1 MKQLLLAE
9 KIGSIRDEIM
19 LLLKYTR
26 AAEITDAVKYP
37 ETYAKLTSDASVRA
51 EKIACE
57 LRHILYNMPDIKKA
71 ECMPGIVDAQGI
83 KVTHNQRWLKIT
95 LPILLSRKGH
105 KNSEFLTDPLFY
117 ALSEHTMIH
126 SMPVWE
132 QTVICFRHVYDRNL
146 PDRHIRDYDNLE
158 EKQVLD
164 VIALFTMIDD
174 TGRLCDV
181 FNTTAKGDS
190 DYTEIFVMAPDDFLP
205 WLNELEI
212 G

>member
-1 MKQLLLAE
+1 MKQLLIAE
-9 KIGSIRDEIM
+9 KIGGIKEEIM

-26 AAEITDAVKYP
+26 AAELTDMVKYP
-37 ETYAKLTSDASVRA
+37 ETYAKLVSDASVRA

-57 LRHILYNMPDIKKA
+57 IRHVIYNMPDAKKSG
-71 ECMPGIVDAQGI
+71 CMPGIADAQGI
-83 KVTHNQRWLKIT
+83 NVISNQRWLKIT
-95 LPILLSRKGH
+95 LPILLHRKGH
-105 KNSEFLTDPLFY
+105 KNGEFLTDPLFY
-117 ALSEHTMIH
+117 ALSEYTMTH
-126 SMPVWE
+126 PLPVWE

-146 PDRHIRDYDNLE
+146 PERHIRDYDNLE

-190 DYTEIFVMAPDDFLP
+190 DFTEIFVMAPDDFLP
-205 WLNELEI
+205 WLSEYGI